1 MVQDRDKRRQHV
13 GSRAHSAAA
22 PALFSV
28 GYEGRGVDELVTLLL
43 DHGVTVLLDVRLNA
57 ISRKP
62 GFSKRRLEAALAE
75 AGIAYRHARALGNP
89 KDNREPFHSGDARRG
104 LRVFRTVLASDDAG
118 LELGRLA
125 ELLGSERVVVFCFER
140 DHDRCHRQVIVDR
153 AAVGLPVVRL
163 D

>member
-1 MVQDRDKRRQHV
+1 VDLAAAR
-13 GSRAHSAAA
+13 GAAA
-22 PALFSV
+22 PAVFSV
-28 GYEGRGVDELVTLLL
+28 GYEGRDLEAFIGLLQ
-43 DHGVTVLLDVRLNA
+43 DNGVTVLLDVRLNA

-62 GFSKRRLEAALAE
+62 GFSKTRLAAALAA

-89 KDNREPFHSGDARRG
+89 KDNRRPFHSADPQLGVRA
-104 LRVFRTVLASDDAG
+104 FRALLASDDAG

-125 ELLGSERVVVFCFER
+125 ELLGSERVAVFCFER

-153 AAVGLPVVRL
+153 IGAGQPVVRL

>member
-1 MVQDRDKRRQHV
+1 V
-13 GSRAHSAAA
+13 GQRAAA

-28 GYEGRGVDELVTLLL
+28 GYEGRDLDGLVDLLREN
-43 DHGVTVLLDVRLNA
+43 DVTVLLDVRLNP

-62 GFSKRRLEAALAE
+62 GFSKRRLEAALTD

-89 KDNREPFHSGDARRG
+89 KYNREPFHTGNARQG
-104 LRVFRTVLASDDAG
+104 ARVFRTVLATDDAG

-125 ELLGSERVVVFCFER
+125 ELLGSERVAVFCFER

-153 AAVGLPVVRL
+153 AAVGLRVVRL